1 MAAHHRP
8 QADRLLTIG
17 TALVLFFFNGAVAL
31 TMRAQLAQPDQ
42 DILSPQAYLQFMTMH
57 GTGMIAV
64 TITPLALG
72 LGVYLVPL
80 QVGAPRIAAPRA
92 TLLGYW
98 LYVAGAIMLI
108 WGFLTPDGA
117 ADGWWGYTPLSN
129 TVYSPGP
136 GESLWT
142 AGVFLAATGMTL
154 QGGTTLWTLL
164 RLRAPGVTMMRM
176 PVFCWTQ
183 LVTCLMVAAAF
194 PALLAADAIVA
205 LDRLEPS
212 LFSGNFWNITYEN
225 MFWFY
230 GHPVVYVMFF
240 PFVGCVAESLST
252 FSGRRFFAYKGTVL
266 SLLVFATGS
275 MAVWGHHLFASGQQV
290 NDYFSVTSIFLTIPA
305 GVEYFGFLGTIAG
318 GRLRYTTSMLFAL
331 AFIPQF
337 LIGGLTGILVANPAI
352 DYHVNN
358 SYFILGHFHYTLFA
372 GSVFGFFA
380 GFYLWFPKATGIML
394 RERLGKLH
402 FVLLVIGAN
411 TTFIPFFFLG
421 YDGMPRWMASYPAG
435 AGFTTLSLISSIGA
449 GIIGLAMVVFAY
461 NLWISARVRVPAP
474 PDPWH
479 GQHARM
485 ADLVPAAAVQLR
497 PGSPGA
503 PGAQLRAPVRPQGT
517 GACRAGTI
525 ERNDDGTLVL
535 GACGGRLVGRAE
547 RAHGGAA
554 DRLRGLRVRRQ
565 HGRGGN
571 IRFLGRAG
579 LPGGPAGV
587 AGPPAPAAG
596 ARARPEPFPRGRP
609 PCSCSPSP
617 SRYSGWACRSGSGS
631 P

>member
-1 MAAHHRP
+1 MTAEAKAAVYPAPAEEDRDGLP
-8 QADRLLTIG
+8 QWLLTTDHKRIGILTIG
-17 TALVLFFFNGAVAL
+17 TALVLFFFNGALAL
-31 TMRAQLAQPDQ
+31 TMRAQLAQPNQ

-80 QVGAPRIAAPRA
+80 QIGAPRIAAPRA

-98 LYVAGAIMLI
+98 LYVAGAITLI

-117 ADGWWGYTPLSN
+117 SDGWWGYLPLSN
-129 TVYSPGP
+129 SIYSPGP

-142 AGVFLAATGMTL
+142 AGVFLAATGMVL
-154 QGGTTLWTLL
+154 QGSTTLWTLL
-164 RLRAPGVTMMRM
+164 RLRAPGVTMIRL

-194 PALLAADAIVA
+194 PALLAAMAVVA
-205 LDRLEPS
+205 LGRADPS
-212 LFSGNFWNITYEN
+212 LFGSNFWNVAYQN

-240 PFVGCVAESLST
+240 PFVGCVAHSLAT
-252 FSGRRFFAYKGTVL
+252 FSGRRYFAYKSTVL

-275 MAVWGHHLFASGQQV
+275 MAVWGHHLFASGQEV
-290 NDYFSVTSIFLTIPA
+290 NDYFSLTSIFLTIPA
-305 GVEYFGFLGTIAG
+305 GVEYFGFLGTIIG

-337 LIGGLTGILVANPAI
+337 LIGGLTGILVANPTI
-352 DYHVNN
+352 DYSVNN

-380 GFYLWFPKATGIML
+380 GFYLWFPKATGRML
-394 RERLGKLH
+394 SERLGKLH

-421 YDGMPRWMASYPAG
+421 WKGMPRWMATYPAG

-449 GIIGLAMVVFAY
+449 GIIGLAMMVFAY
-461 NLWISARVRVPAP
+461 NLYISARFGRPATG
-474 PDPWH
+474 DPWQGDSLEWATSSPPPRFNFDLAH
-479 GQHARM
+479 PVPRVHSYAPLLDAREHA
-485 ADLVPAAAVQLR
+485 
-497 PGSPGA
+497 
-503 PGAQLRAPVRPQGT
+503 
-517 GACRAGTI
+517 
-525 ERNDDGTLVL
+525 E
-535 GACGGRLVGRAE
+535 
-547 RAHGGAA
+547 
-554 DRLRGLRVRRQ
+554 
-565 HGRGGN
+565 
-571 IRFLGRAG
+571 
-579 LPGGPAGV
+579 
-587 AGPPAPAAG
+587 APA
-596 ARARPEPFPRGRP
+596 E
-609 PCSCSPSP
+609 
-617 SRYSGWACRSGSGS
+617 GSG
-631 P
+631 

>member
-1 MAAHHRP
+1 VTAKIEATAFPPPADDVRDGLP
-8 QADRLLTIG
+8 QWLLTTDHKRIGILTIG

-31 TMRAQLAQPDQ
+31 TMRAQLAQPSQ
-42 DILSPQAYLQFMTMH
+42 RILSPQAYLQFMTMH

-80 QVGAPRIAAPRA
+80 QIGAPRIAAPRA

-98 LYVAGAIMLI
+98 LYVAGAIVLI
-108 WGFLTPDGA
+108 WGFLAPHGA
-117 ADGWWGYTPLSN
+117 SAGWWGYLPLSN
-129 TVYSPGP
+129 ATYSPGP

-164 RLRAPGVTMMRM
+164 RLRAPGVTMMRL

-194 PALLAADAIVA
+194 PALLGADAIVA
-205 LDRLEPS
+205 LDRLRPS
-212 LFSGNFWNITYEN
+212 LLSGNFWNITYQN

-240 PFVGCVAESLST
+240 PFVGCVAESLAT

-305 GVEYFGFLGTIAG
+305 GVEYFGFLGTIVG
-318 GRLRYTTSMLFAL
+318 GRHRYTTSMLFAL

-394 RERLGKLH
+394 REGLGKLH

-421 YDGMPRWMASYPAG
+421 YDGMPRWMASYPASS
-435 AGFTTLSLISSIGA
+435 GFTTLSLISSIGA
-449 GIIGLAMVVFAY
+449 GIIGLAMIVFAY
-461 NLWISARVRVPAP
+461 NIYLSARFPRPAP
-474 PDPWH
+474 PDPWR
-479 GQHARM
+479 GNTLEWATSSPPPPYNF
-485 ADLVPAAAVQLR
+485 DLAHPVPRVR
-497 PGSPGA
+497 SYA
-503 PGAQLRAPVRPQGT
+503 PLLDRR
-517 GACRAGTI
+517 
-525 ERNDDGTLVL
+525 
-535 GACGGRLVGRAE
+535 E
-547 RAHGGAA
+547 RAQAA
-554 DRLRGLRVRRQ
+554 RRQ
-565 HGRGGN
+565 GGM
-571 IRFLGRAG
+571 ID
-579 LPGGPAGV
+579 
-587 AGPPAPAAG
+587 
-596 ARARPEPFPRGRP
+596 
-609 PCSCSPSP
+609 
-617 SRYSGWACRSGSGS
+617 
-631 P
+631 